1 MVLKSVGVLSAAK
14 VSGALT
20 AFMGLIGGAMMAVVS
35 LMGVAVNAQHDGPQF
50 PAMLLGVGAIVFLP
64 IFYGVMGFI
73 MGALYAAVYNFIA
86 GIVGGLE
93 LQFEHGMT
101 ITNAP

>member
-1 MVLKSVGVLSAAK
+1 L
-14 VSGALT
+14 GA
-20 AFMGLIGGAMMAVVS
+20 
-35 LMGVAVNAQHDGPQF
+35 
-50 PAMLLGVGAIVFLP
+50 GAIVILP